1 MRTLIKRETIDNG
14 CDGGVQQVAGY
25 MNSTVLG
32 EL

>member
-1 MRTLIKRETIDNG
+1 MRILIKRETTDEC
-14 CDGGVQQVAGY
+14 CDGGAQQVAGY